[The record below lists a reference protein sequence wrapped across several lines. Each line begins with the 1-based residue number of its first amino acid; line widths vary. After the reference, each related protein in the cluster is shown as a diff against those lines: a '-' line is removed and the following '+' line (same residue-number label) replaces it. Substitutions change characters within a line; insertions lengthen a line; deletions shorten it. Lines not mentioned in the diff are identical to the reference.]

1 LSNTVDPTILDIDLG
16 NSAMK
21 YRCSSFAGAVV
32 HRADGSVDL
41 TASELLAIDGGVIQ
55 RIRASSV
62 LDRARTQRFADEVLE
77 RWGVSVE
84 FARSAAAVGDVTNGY
99 ADPASLGVDRWL
111 AVLAAYHRFRTAV
124 VVVDLGTAA
133 TLDYVD
139 VAGRHLGGYIVPGS
153 HLMQSTL
160 LQDTAAI
167 DIQEP
172 TQPLTEALLPGES
185 TTQAVL
191 RGTLLSLKYLIEG
204 EATSFGA
211 QFPGECVTV
220 LCGGGSQQIAPH
232 LKGEFVVIPDL
243 VLDGLSVALP

>member
-1 LSNTVDPTILDIDLG
+1 LSANVDPVILDIDLG

-21 YRCSSFAGAVV
+21 YRCSSFAGAVE

-41 TASELLAIDGGVIQ
+41 TANELSALDGGVIQ
-55 RIRASSV
+55 RIRAGSV
-62 LDRARTQRFADEVLE
+62 MDKARTQRFADEALE

-84 FARSAAAVGDVTNGY
+84 FAHSTASVGDVTNGY

-111 AVLAAYHRFRTAV
+111 AVLAAYKRFRKAV
-124 VVVDLGTAA
+124 LVVDLGTAT

-139 VAGRHLGGYIVPGS
+139 DGGRHLGGYIVPGT

-160 LQDTAAI
+160 LKDTAAI

-172 TQPLTEALLPGES
+172 TEPLAGSRLPGES
-185 TTQAVL
+185 TTDAVM
-191 RGTLLSLKYLIEG
+191 RGTLLAIMHLIEG
-204 EATSFGA
+204 EAMSYGA
-211 QFPGECVTV
+211 QFPGECVNV
-220 LCGGGSQQIAPH
+220 LCGGGSDEIAPH
-232 LKGEFVVIPDL
+232 LKGDFIVIPDL